1 MFRKLE
7 LADDLGPQQR
17 HDVGEHREAEP
28 GDDLL
33 GEGCAAEEVT
43 TLEHQDLEPGSGEV
57 GRVHQPV
64 VAAADHDR
72 VVPLRHSDPP
82 PVTGGARP
90 PAWARS
96 ARAPMLVAAPKPH
109 QRALDCRSSGRERFA
124 HALA

>member
-1 MFRKLE
+1 KAVFRKLE

-17 HDVGEHREAEP
+17 HDVGEDREAEP
-28 GDDLL
+28 GDDLIR
-33 GEGCAAEEVT
+33 EGRAAEDVT

-57 GRVHQPV
+57 RRVHQPV

-72 VVPLRHSDPP
+72 VVPLRHSDLP

-96 ARAPMLVAAPKPH
+96 RSSAHASRGPRAAPP
-109 QRALDCRSSGRERFA
+109 SP
-124 HALA
+124 